1 MKPAARSY
9 VTILL
14 VISFA
19 VLSQSVF
26 VSTVKAGE
34 MSYEERLEMKKKV
47 QKQIERG
54 ETPAVKPGM
63 SFEERLY
70 IKKKQQDQQK
80 ERAPQGPPPPQ
91 AQQPRPRP
99 EPSDRHRP
107 DYRPRD
113 RYDDRP
119 SVIHR
124 PPPVYHHDDNDWRK
138 RRCWEIWGGRG
149 HQFNRCLD
157 GDREY
162 LYPRPRYER
171 ETRVYI
177 DASPPPVIYYRQ
189 PEWPANL
196 LAERY
201 PIWYAP
207 EVNAEGIISAKDGYR
222 NYRSFHLVGIR
233 PGEDASFTASCI
245 ARNLTD
251 SRVQINE
258 VASYSNYSGADA
270 EAVVFTGKTVLNLQI
285 LAEGCAEFDADA
297 CADLDLDICRTFQDA
312 EDSARRNRLGVW
324 R

>member
-1 MKPAARSY
+1 MKPCDRCQIS
-9 VTILL
+9 VLL
-14 VISFA
+14 AVCFA
-19 VLSQSVF
+19 VLSQGLF
-26 VSTVKAGE
+26 VATVQAGE
-34 MSYEERLEMKKKV
+34 MSYEERLEMKKKA

-54 ETPAVKPGM
+54 EVPQVKPGM

-70 IKKKQQDQQK
+70 IKKKQQDLEK
-80 ERAPQGPPPPQ
+80 ERGQQAPPPPQ
-91 AQQPRPRP
+91 TQRPPSPRP
-99 EPSDRHRP
+99 EPPGRPRP
-107 DYRPRD
+107 DYRPH
-113 RYDDRP
+113 DDRP
-119 SVIHR
+119 PVVIHR

-149 HQFNRCLD
+149 YQFNRCLD

-162 LYPRPRYER
+162 LYPRPQHER

-196 LAERY
+196 LADRY
-201 PIWYAP
+201 PLWYSP
-207 EVNAEGIISAKDGYR
+207 EVNSEGIITAKDGYR
-222 NYRSFHLVGIR
+222 NYRSFHLAGIR
-233 PGEDASFTASCI
+233 SAEDANFTASCI

-258 VASYSNYSGADA
+258 VASYSNYRGADA
-270 EAVVFTGKTVLNLQI
+270 EAVVFTGNTVLNLQV

-297 CADLDLDICRTFQDA
+297 CQDMDLDFCRTFQDA
-312 EDSARRNRLGVW
+312 ENSARSSRLGIW